1 MLVKLENIKKA
12 YRIGEMDIPAIAGI
26 SLNIEAGSFI
36 AIMGPSGSGKT
47 TLMNIIGCL
56 DRPTSGQYVL
66 DGKDVTKL
74 GRDELARIRNRK
86 LGFVFQNFN
95 LLPRTS
101 ALENVEL
108 PLFYDRDVAAKERRK
123 RAIELLGKVGLGDRL
138 HHHPSQLSGGQ
149 QQRAAIARAL
159 VNRPPIVLADEP
171 TGNLDTKA
179 SAEIMSIFKQLNAEG
194 MTIILITHENDVAAY
209 AKSVMRLRDGVVV
222 ES

>member
-1 MLVKLENIKKA
+1 
-12 YRIGEMDIPAIAGI
+12 
-26 SLNIEAGSFI
+26 
-36 AIMGPSGSGKT
+36 
-47 TLMNIIGCL
+47 
-56 DRPTSGQYVL
+56 
-66 DGKDVTKL
+66 VTKL